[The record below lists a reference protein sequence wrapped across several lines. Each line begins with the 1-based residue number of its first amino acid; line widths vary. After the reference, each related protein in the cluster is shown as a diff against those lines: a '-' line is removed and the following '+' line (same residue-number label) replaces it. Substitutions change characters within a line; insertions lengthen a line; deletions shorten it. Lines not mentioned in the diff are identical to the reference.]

1 MSFGLLNDFLQT
13 SKEERV
19 EVLYRYL
26 VNGESGSFIAEDF
39 YSNKNYAWKI
49 SAITQG
55 YCEKGGKNRGK
66 ISTTPEEIKAFVEGY
81 PNGTHEIGLTFS
93 DWLVNGSRQR
103 TSELKEIAKNFG
115 ETMGDIIY
123 TPSNTNVVVDK
134 ILDYIY
140 SQGLGFASEY
150 KYSIVLQQYQGV
162 LEKLV
167 REIDL
172 YGEPTYGEPTYGM
185 GFVAFFEDY
194 LVFISNALTTD
205 SRDLL
210 IPFKEIKKFNL
221 EFDLDGRIVP
231 QVFLYYKGKNKIMD
245 NYFLSFF
252 HHDNNPTNSYLFY
265 QMVTLQYEYWKLQ
278 GQQNYSSQLPI
289 IRKYL
294 EGRQSPTRYI
304 ANVLYLYLCEGFT
317 IESLTDTVLLV
328 GSYPTEWKRGV
339 REFSKLLFFDYR
351 LKLSDRGKLSYL
363 SLAPKDFDRFVEKF
377 YNGIRVDKDEMKDPI
392 LGQDGLSVIEHFL
405 WEDTNNG

>member
-66 ISTTPEEIKAFVEGY
+66 ISTTPEEIKAFVEDY

-103 TSELKEIAKNFG
+103 ISELKEIAKNFG

-123 TPSNTNVVVDK
+123 TPSNTTVGVDK

-150 KYSIVLQQYQGV
+150 KYSIVLQGD
-162 LEKLV
+162 LEKFV
-167 REIDL
+167 RDIDL
-172 YGEPTYGEPTYGM
+172 YGEAICSM
-185 GFVAFFEDY
+185 VNFVAFFEDY
-194 LVFISNALTTD
+194 LVCIFDVLETD
-205 SRDLL
+205 SRELL
-210 IPFKEIKKFNL
+210 IPFKEIKKFDL
-221 EFDLDGRIVP
+221 EGGSIPTVD
-231 QVFLYYKGKNKIMD
+231 LYYKGKSEYMD
-245 NYFLSFF
+245 NYLLFIPFPN
-252 HHDNNPTNSYLFY
+252 HVNNPTNLYL
-265 QMVTLQYEYWKLQ
+265 MMTLQYEHWKLQ

-294 EGRQSPTRYI
+294 GVSPTATRYI
-304 ANVLYLYLCEGFT
+304 ANVLYLYLCVGLT
-317 IESLTDTVLLV
+317 IESFPNAALLV
-328 GSYPTEWKRGV
+328 DRIPKEWKRGV

-351 LKLSDRGKLSYL
+351 LKLSDRGKLSHL
-363 SLAPKDFDRFVEKF
+363 SLTPEDFDRFVEKF
-377 YNGIRVDKDEMKDPI
+377 YNGIRVDKDEMRSHT
-392 LGQDGLSVIEHFL
+392 LVQDGLSVIEHFFE
-405 WEDTNNG
+405 EDTNNG